1 MSLKCKK
8 FANHLDVKNKRRKG
22 KKIGNGS
29 FEIRMHSLD
38 RNPNLQKV
46 LIIAA
51 LARPCLNREM
61 IYVWHDLDKA
71 TPSGRRKLKIN
82 IWQ

>member
-1 MSLKCKK
+1 MLKTKEE
-8 FANHLDVKNKRRKG
+8 RE
-22 KKIGNGS
+22 KIGNGS
-29 FEIRMHSLD
+29 FEIKMHSLE

-46 LIIAA
+46 LITAA

-71 TPSGRRKLKIN
+71 TPSARRKLKIN